1 MKNLENIKKL
11 AEKEGIEISDLVKIL
26 KKWIVKCTGTNT
38 KSHKMFWVH

>member
-1 MKNLENIKKL
+1 
-11 AEKEGIEISDLVKIL
+11 LVKIL